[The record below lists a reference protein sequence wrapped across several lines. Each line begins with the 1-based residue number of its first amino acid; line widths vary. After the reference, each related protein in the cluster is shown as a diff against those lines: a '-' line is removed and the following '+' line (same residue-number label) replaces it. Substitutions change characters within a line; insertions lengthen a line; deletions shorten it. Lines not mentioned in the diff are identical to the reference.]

1 MARTYRVCLI
11 MSSAGS
17 WRLRASSLPH
27 GRYDGS
33 VEEEGGRAS
42 AAEPARGSTAPI
54 FVVGTP
60 RSGTTLLASML
71 GAHPRIDCGP
81 EPLFLPRLEAADA
94 AALLKPATWPDAA
107 TDFVMSLHL
116 QDASVAE
123 LYGRD
128 RTAVRAWLAARKPS
142 VAAMLESLT
151 AARAEADRKPRWAEK
166 TPRHLLSLPA
176 IRAAWPDAQIVR
188 VVRDPRDVALSAS
201 RVPFADQ
208 SVVVNLCLCARQ
220 DRIASDFFAT
230 DRNSHVLR
238 FEDLLAEPQAELEQL
253 CRFLGESY
261 DPVMVERPDA
271 ATGLAADHEWWK
283 HKAAE
288 PLDPSRAGA
297 WRGEMSEVQQRV
309 ASLVCREQ
317 LEAFGYEGAVRPSR
331 EVAVVPLGDTIVTKL
346 EGLVT
351 GLAEHDAVIAE
362 PPPLS
367 VDELGAYRD
376 IVFWG
381 LRDQLGLA
389 LGTTPLQQSINL
401 VRLAVLLAARRLTRR
416 PVWWVARRTQTPPR
430 HAPGDRVAS
439 RLVQALSRRVAREEL
454 PQALGAAPQSEVDLR

>member
-1 MARTYRVCLI
+1 M
-11 MSSAGS
+11 
-17 WRLRASSLPH
+17 
-27 GRYDGS
+27 
-33 VEEEGGRAS
+33 S
-42 AAEPARGSTAPI
+42 AAEPAHSSNAPI

-81 EPLFLPRLEAADA
+81 ETLFFPRLEAADA
-94 AALLKPATWPDAA
+94 ATLLDPATWPDAA

-128 RTAVRAWLAARKPS
+128 RAAVRACLADREPS

-151 AARAEADRKPRWAEK
+151 AARARANGKPRWAEK

-220 DRIASDFFAT
+220 DRIAREFFAT

-238 FEDLLAEPQAELEQL
+238 FEDLVAEPQAVLERL
-253 CRFLGESY
+253 SSFLGEAY
-261 DPVMVERPDA
+261 DPVMVARPDA
-271 ATGLAADHEWWK
+271 ANGLAANHEWWK
-283 HKAAE
+283 QKAAE

-297 WRGEMSEVQQRV
+297 WGAEMSESHRRV

-317 LEAFGYEGAVRPSR
+317 LEIFGYEGARQPSR
-331 EVAVVPLGDTIVTKL
+331 AVALVPLGDTIAAKL

-351 GLAEHDAVIAE
+351 GLADHDAVIAE

-367 VDELGAYRD
+367 VAELARYPD
-376 IVFWG
+376 LVFWG
-381 LRDQLGLA
+381 LRDQLGLW
-389 LGTTPLQQSINL
+389 LGTSAFQQTVNL
-401 VRLAVLLAARRLTRR
+401 MRLAAQLSIRRLTGR
-416 PVWWVARRTQTPPR
+416 PALWVARHSQAPAR
-430 HAPGDRVAS
+430 HRPADRVAS
-439 RLVQALSRRVAREEL
+439 RLVQALSRRVAREDL
-454 PQALGAAPQSEVDLR
+454 PLALGAASSPEVDLS

>member
-1 MARTYRVCLI
+1 MSPAVPART
-11 MSSAGS
+11 SN
-17 WRLRASSLPH
+17 
-27 GRYDGS
+27 
-33 VEEEGGRAS
+33 
-42 AAEPARGSTAPI
+42 API

-81 EPLFLPRLEAADA
+81 ETLFLPRLEAADA
-94 AALLKPATWPDAA
+94 AALLDPATWPDAA

-128 RTAVRAWLAARKPS
+128 RAAVRACLADREPS

-151 AARAEADRKPRWAEK
+151 AARARANGKPRWAEK

-220 DRIASDFFAT
+220 DRIAREFFAT
-230 DRNSHVLR
+230 DGNSHVLR
-238 FEDLLAEPQAELEQL
+238 FEDLLADPQAVLERL

-261 DPVMVERPDA
+261 DPVMVARPDA

-283 HKAAE
+283 QKAAE

-297 WRGEMSEVQQRV
+297 WRGEMSEAQQRV

-317 LEAFGYEGAVRPSR
+317 LEIFGYEGARQPSR
-331 EVAVVPLGDTIVTKL
+331 AVALVPLGDIVASKV
-346 EGLVT
+346 EALVT
-351 GLAEHDAVIAE
+351 GLAAHDAVIAE

-367 VDELGAYRD
+367 VGELGGYRD
-376 IVFWG
+376 LVFWG
-381 LRDQLGLA
+381 LRDQLGLS
-389 LGTTPLQQSINL
+389 LGTSPFQQTLNL
-401 VRLAVLLAARRLTRR
+401 VRLAALLSIRRLTRR
-416 PVWWVARRTQTPPR
+416 PAWWVARRTQTPPR
-430 HAPGDRVAS
+430 HRPADRVAS

-454 PQALGAAPQSEVDLR
+454 PLALGAAPSSEVDLS

>member
-1 MARTYRVCLI
+1 
-11 MSSAGS
+11 
-17 WRLRASSLPH
+17 
-27 GRYDGS
+27 
-33 VEEEGGRAS
+33 VEEEGLRAS
-42 AAEPARGSTAPI
+42 AAEPAHGSNAPI

-81 EPLFLPRLEAADA
+81 ETLFLPRLEAADA
-94 AALLKPATWPDAA
+94 AALLEARTWPDAA

-116 QDASVAE
+116 QDASVAG

-128 RTAVRAWLAARKPS
+128 RTAVRASLAAREPS

-151 AARAEADRKPRWAEK
+151 AARAAADGKPRWAEK
-166 TPRHLLSLPA
+166 TPRHLLSLPT

-208 SVVVNLCLCARQ
+208 SVVANLCLCARQ
-220 DRIASDFFAT
+220 DRIAREFFAT
-230 DRNSHVLR
+230 DGNSYVLR
-238 FEDLLAEPQAELEQL
+238 FEDLLADPRAVLERL
-253 CRFLGESY
+253 CSFLVESF
-261 DPVMVERPDA
+261 DPLMITRPHA

-283 HKAAE
+283 RKAAE
-288 PLDPSRAGA
+288 SLDPSRAGA
-297 WRGEMSEVQQRV
+297 WHADLSVAQERV

-317 LEAFGYEGAVRPSR
+317 LEIFGYEGARQPSR
-331 EVAVVPLGDTIVTKL
+331 FVALIPLGDTIASKL

-367 VDELGAYRD
+367 VAELGRYRD
-376 IVFWG
+376 LVFWG
-381 LRDQLGLA
+381 LRDQLGLS
-389 LGTTPLQQSINL
+389 LGRSAFQQSLSL
-401 VRLAVLLAARRLTRR
+401 VRLAALLLIRRATRR
-416 PVWWVARRTQTPPR
+416 PTWWVARHTQRPPR
-430 HAPGDRVAS
+430 HGPADRVAS
-439 RLVQALSRRVAREEL
+439 RLVQALSRRVARDDL
-454 PQALGAAPQSEVDLR
+454 PLALGAAPSPEVHLS